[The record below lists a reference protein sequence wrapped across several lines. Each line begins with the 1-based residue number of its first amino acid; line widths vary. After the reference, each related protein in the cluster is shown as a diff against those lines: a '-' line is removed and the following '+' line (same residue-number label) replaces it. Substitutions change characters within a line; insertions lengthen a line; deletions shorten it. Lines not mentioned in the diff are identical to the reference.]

1 MGIGGPGHREQV
13 LVFYV
18 DKRELMIVFVDVVAV
33 LARVVA
39 EVDLRA
45 WQTVGRVPCFFSPK
59 L

>member
-1 MGIGGPGHREQV
+1 MSSYTPPHNISGTGGPGHREQV

-18 DKRELMIVFVDVVAV
+18 DKRERMIVFVDVVAV

-45 WQTVGRVPCFFSPK
+45 WQRV
-59 L
+59 